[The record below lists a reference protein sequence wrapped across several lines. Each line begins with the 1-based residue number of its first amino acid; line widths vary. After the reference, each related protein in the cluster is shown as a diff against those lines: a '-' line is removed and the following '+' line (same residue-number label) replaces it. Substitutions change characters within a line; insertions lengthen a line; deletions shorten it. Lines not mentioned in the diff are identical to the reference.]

1 MEVKQKSRKPFIL
14 TKDYWVLKGQE
25 KKIAEAKHSLAGE
38 QLARR
43 LVELDKLED
52 KDRQV
57 KILEIDR
64 KYGKLTDL
72 EFNKQSATV
81 KDEPYVG
88 VVKTHFNPKDP
99 KNGFFEL
106 DWNQKFIDNLTDN
119 GYVAEKEEDAVNKWF
134 NDLCKNIM
142 LEDMDQD
149 VLDELKANIKEDK
162 SDQKKDLGDGKVE
175 YS

>member
-1 MEVKQKSRKPFIL
+1 MEQKINKPFIL
-14 TKDYWVLKGQE
+14 TKAYWSLKGKE
-25 KKIAEAKHSLAGE
+25 KKIAEAKHNLAGE
-38 QLARR
+38 QLERR
-43 LVELDKLED
+43 LVELADIDD
-52 KDRQV
+52 KDRQL
-57 KILEIDR
+57 KILDIDR
-64 KYGKLTDL
+64 RFGKLSET
-72 EFNKQSATV
+72 EYEKQSATV

-88 VVKTHFNPKDP
+88 VLKTHFNPKDP

-106 DWNQKFIDNLTDN
+106 DWNQKFIDNLAEN

-149 VLDELKANIKEDK
+149 VLDAMKDDIKE
-162 SDQKKDLGDGKVE
+162 QKKDLGDGKVE